1 VEPHPIRLR
10 VEDDLQRSRLTVFF
24 RLLLAIPHLI
34 WLFLWT
40 IAVVFVAIAAW
51 VAVVATGRTP
61 VSLHRFLS
69 AYIRY
74 AVHVNAYV
82 HLAADPFPLF
92 TGEFGQYPVDLET
105 PEPGPQRRWTAAL
118 RLVLAVPALLLAGA
132 LIGSGGPWDWEG
144 MGEWEGDKDF
154 KSGGGVAAVAA
165 FLGWF
170 AILALG
176 RMPRGLR
183 DAVLYSVRYT
193 AQTLAYLLFVTERYP
208 NADPADSW
216 LEAPSHPV
224 ALSVGG
230 ELRRSRLTVF
240 FRLLLAIPHFVW
252 ITLWGVAALVAAV
265 GAWFAALATGRVP
278 GGLHRFLGAY
288 VRYGTH
294 LSAYLFLVGNPFP
307 PFTGA
312 AGGYPVDLV
321 VPEPEDQPR
330 WKTALRLIL
339 ALPAFLLAGALGSF
353 AIVAAILGWFAALI
367 LGRIPEGLRNAAAY
381 SVRYSAQANAYLSLL
396 TPRYPHSGPPA

>member
-40 IAVVFVAIAAW
+40 IAVVFAAIGAW
-51 VAVVATGRTP
+51 VAVVATGGMP
-61 VSLHRFLS
+61 AGLHRFLA

-82 HLAADPFPLF
+82 HLAANPFPQF
-92 TGEFGQYPVDLET
+92 TGELGQYPVDLET
-105 PEPGPQRRWTAAL
+105 PEPGPHRRWTAVL
-118 RLVLAVPALLLAGA
+118 RIVLAIPSLLLAGA
-132 LIGSGGPWDWEG
+132 LIGSGGGSWGKGDQGIWETG
-144 MGEWEGDKDF
+144 
-154 KSGGGVAAVAA
+154 SSGGVAAAAA

-183 DAVLYSVRYT
+183 DAVLYALRYT
-193 AQTLAYLLFVTERYP
+193 AQTLAYLLLVTDRYP
-208 NADPADSW
+208 NADPADPW
-216 LEAPSHPV
+216 LEPPSHPV
-224 ALSVGG
+224 SLSVGG
-230 ELRRSRLTVF
+230 DLRRSRLTVF
-240 FRLLLAIPHFVW
+240 FRILLAIPHFVW
-252 ITLWGVAALVAAV
+252 ITLWGIAAV
-265 GAWFAALATGRVP
+265 FAAIAAWFSALFAGRVP
-278 GGLHRFLGAY
+278 GGLHRFLAAY

-294 LSAYLFLVGNPFP
+294 VLAYLLLVANPFP
-307 PFTGA
+307 SFTGT
-312 AGGYPVDLV
+312 AGSYPVDLV

-339 ALPAFLLAGALGSF
+339 AVPTFILSGALASLYV
-353 AIVAAILGWFAALI
+353 VAAILGWFAALI

-381 SVRYSAQANAYLSLL
+381 GVRYSAQANAYLSLL

>member
-1 VEPHPIRLR
+1 MEPHPIRLR

-40 IAVVFVAIAAW
+40 IASVFVAIAAW
-51 VAVVATGRTP
+51 FAVVVTGRTP
-61 VSLHRFLS
+61 ASLHRFLS
-69 AYIRY
+69 AYICY

-82 HLAADPFPLF
+82 HLAANPFPQF
-92 TGEFGQYPVDLET
+92 TGEFGAYPVDLET

-118 RLVLAVPALLLAGA
+118 RIVLAIPSLLLAGA
-132 LIGSGGPWDWEG
+132 LIGSGGGSWGKGDQGIWETTFSG
-144 MGEWEGDKDF
+144 
-154 KSGGGVAAVAA
+154 GGGVAMAAA

-183 DAVLYSVRYT
+183 DAVLYALRYT
-193 AQTLAYLLFVTERYP
+193 AQTLAYLLLVTDRYP
-208 NADPADSW
+208 NADPADRW
-216 LEAPSHPV
+216 LEPPSHPV
-224 ALSVGG
+224 SLSVGG
-230 ELRRSRLTVF
+230 DLRRSRLTVF

-252 ITLWGVAALVAAV
+252 ITLWGIAAV
-265 GAWFAALATGRVP
+265 FAAIAAWFSALFAGRVP
-278 GGLHRFLGAY
+278 GVLHRFLAAY
-288 VRYGTH
+288 VRYGMH
-294 LSAYLFLVGNPFP
+294 VSAYLLLVGNPFP
-307 PFTGA
+307 AFTGT
-312 AGGYPVDLV
+312 AGGFPVDLV

-339 ALPAFLLAGALGSF
+339 AVPAFILSSALGSLSV
-353 AIVAAILGWFAALI
+353 VAAILAWFASLI
-367 LGRIPEGLRNAAAY
+367 LGRVPEGLRNAGAY
-381 SVRYSAQANAYLSLL
+381 GLRYSAQANAYLALL

>member
-10 VEDDLQRSRLTVFF
+10 VEDDLQRSRLTVVF

-82 HLAADPFPLF
+82 HLAANPFPQF
-92 TGEFGQYPVDLET
+92 TGEFGTYPVDLET
-105 PEPGPQRRWTAAL
+105 PEPGSHRRWTAAL
-118 RLVLAVPALLLAGA
+118 RIVLAIPALLVAGA
-132 LIGSGGPWDWEG
+132 LIGSGGPWEKGDQGVWERG
-144 MGEWEGDKDF
+144 F
-154 KSGGGVAAVAA
+154 SGGGVAAAAA

-176 RMPRGLR
+176 WMPRGLR
-183 DAVLYSVRYT
+183 DAVLYAVRYT

-208 NADPADSW
+208 NTDPADPW
-216 LEAPSHPV
+216 LAPSSHPV
-224 ALSVGG
+224 SLSVGG
-230 ELRRSRLTVF
+230 DLRRSRLTVF
-240 FRLLLAIPHFVW
+240 FRILLAIPHLVW
-252 ITLWGVAALVAAV
+252 LTLWGIAAV
-265 GAWFAALATGRVP
+265 FAAIAAWFSALFVGKVP
-278 GGLHRFLGAY
+278 GGLHRFLAAY

-294 LSAYLFLVGNPFP
+294 VSAYLLLVGNPFP
-307 PFTGA
+307 AFTGTV
-312 AGGYPVDLV
+312 GSYPVDLV
-321 VPEPEDQPR
+321 VPEPEEQPR
-330 WKTALRLIL
+330 WKTAFRLIL
-339 ALPAFLLAGALGSF
+339 AVPAFILSGALGGLSV
-353 AIVAAILGWFAALI
+353 VAAILGWFVSLA

-381 SVRYSAQANAYLSLL
+381 SIRYSAQANAYLSLL